1 MKIDRIGIVDPLQN
15 GKKADRI
22 ENVRRKADTDSVSFS
37 SEAVEKGDLYQAVE
51 LVSAAPDVRI
61 DRIEELKRKIND
73 PSYINDA
80 IIGSTAERIMD
91 AFGI

>member
-15 GKKADRI
+15 GKKADRT

-37 SEAVEKGDLYQAVE
+37 SEAIEKGDLYQAVE
-51 LVSAAPDVRI
+51 LVSAAPDVRT

-80 IIGSTAERIMD
+80 IIGSTADRIMD
-91 AFGI
+91 AFGV